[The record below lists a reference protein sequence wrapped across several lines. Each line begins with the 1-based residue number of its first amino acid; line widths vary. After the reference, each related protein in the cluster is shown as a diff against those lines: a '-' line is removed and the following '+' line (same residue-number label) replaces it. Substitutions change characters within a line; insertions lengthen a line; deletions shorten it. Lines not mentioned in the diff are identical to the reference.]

1 MAPMAAFRT
10 LWVALVSLYEETLV
24 LVGANFVT
32 LVLNLPLGLVLFLIA
47 LPFVSSDEG
56 LGTQWLVALIA
67 WLMPFLPTPGNIA
80 LAGLTRVAAGP
91 DVPRLFQFRE
101 SLRKYWRLSLK
112 ATLVSLVVEAALV
125 WNVTF
130 YLTLSSGWVQFV
142 SILWLYAVILWLSL
156 HIYLLPLA
164 VHVAEPR
171 LIDLYRRAAFIAL
184 GHPVYTL
191 VLLVLLLALCLAS
204 VIFLPVYLL
213 VAPALI
219 SLTQAHALREIR
231 RRHGDLLVE
240 TEEEVSRL

>member
-1 MAPMAAFRT
+1 M
-10 LWVALVSLYEETLV
+10 
-24 LVGANFVT
+24 
-32 LVLNLPLGLVLFLIA
+32 LFLIA

-91 DVPRLFQFRE
+91 DVPRLLQFRE

-130 YLTLSSGWVQFV
+130 YLTQSSGWVQFV

-164 VHVAEPR
+164 VHVPVVMVASPTVATTEVVAIGSDKVYCGNWFR
-171 LIDLYRRAAFIAL
+171 ID
-184 GHPVYTL
+184 
-191 VLLVLLLALCLAS
+191 C
-204 VIFLPVYLL
+204 
-213 VAPALI
+213 
-219 SLTQAHALREIR
+219 E
-231 RRHGDLLVE
+231 
-240 TEEEVSRL
+240 